1 MEYNSFVKTIQELW
15 SKSLLQCF
23 SNFCCH
29 CFIII
34 AEYGARP
41 IRRVLQDKIEDLL
54 SEELLAG
61 NIETG
66 ATVTIGAKKGEIT
79 IKVKNPVAAEK
90 INS

>member
-1 MEYNSFVKTIQELW
+1 MAKN
-15 SKSLLQCF
+15 
-23 SNFCCH
+23 
-29 CFIII
+29 IIDRI
-34 AEYGARP
+34 KEQNINLKITPAAIDIVAETGFDAEYGARP